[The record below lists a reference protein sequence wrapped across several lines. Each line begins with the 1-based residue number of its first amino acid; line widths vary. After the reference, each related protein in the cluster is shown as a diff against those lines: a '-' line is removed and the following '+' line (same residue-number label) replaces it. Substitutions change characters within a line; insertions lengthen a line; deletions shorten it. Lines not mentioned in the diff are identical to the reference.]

1 MAGLS
6 IFDSLGAWLRRR
18 SLQKKLRAASGWP
31 IAVGEVNHWA
41 IVDAE
46 KDAASTATP
55 YQIEASFHFMVNG
68 EYFGGYFRSVGL
80 VRREAERM
88 ANGNPTVNVRYDP
101 ANPDSAVALA
111 EDNASNL
118 PFRIFSPLK
127 SA

>member
-1 MAGLS
+1 MAVLS
-6 IFDSLGAWLRRR
+6 IFDSIGAWLRRR

-31 IAVGEVNHWA
+31 KAVGEVNHWA

-55 YQIEASFHFMVNG
+55 CQIEASFHFMVNG

-88 ANGNPTVNVRYDP
+88 AKGNPAVNIRYDP

-111 EDNASNL
+111 EDNANNL
-118 PFRIFSPLK
+118 PFRLFSP
-127 SA
+127 S